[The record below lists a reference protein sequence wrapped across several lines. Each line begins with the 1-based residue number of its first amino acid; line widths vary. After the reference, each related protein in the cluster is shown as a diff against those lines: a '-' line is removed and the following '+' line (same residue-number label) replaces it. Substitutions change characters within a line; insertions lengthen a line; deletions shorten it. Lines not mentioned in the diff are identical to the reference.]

1 MASLEGY
8 LIGIRGS
15 LIILPFILG
24 ILVYSLDPS
33 KSILQVRF
41 LLVRTNIR
49 LYKEI

>member
-24 ILVYSLDPS
+24 ILVYSSDPS

-41 LLVRTNIR
+41 LSVRTNIR